1 MKVESNANAM
11 VVSGSYQ
18 IDWKGTVS
26 SQLAVAERGESVLGG
41 GSEYVD
47 VWQTKYTVYGTHH
60 HRVWRPLSGV
70 QYLVP
75 SMGMEAV
82 LHLKSVQLTFSC

>member
-26 SQLAVAERGESVLGG
+26 SQLKVAERGVIECVGGKVNMLMCDRLSALYSVY
-41 GSEYVD
+41 S
-47 VWQTKYTVYGTHH
+47 KCH
-60 HRVWRPLSGV
+60 HRVHRVAPG
-70 QYLVP
+70 YCN
-75 SMGMEAV
+75 
-82 LHLKSVQLTFSC
+82 KT